1 MRISLNWLRRYI
13 DIRESAQELADILT
27 SLGLEVEGMEQTG
40 VLPEQLEGVVVA
52 EVLECWKHP
61 NADRLRLTR
70 VDAGD
75 GRILQ
80 VVCGA
85 PNVEAGQKVLL
96 AKEGATLHPFGGAT
110 PFAIS
115 RGKIRGEISEG
126 MLCAEDEL
134 GLGSSHDGIMVLDP
148 SAVVGTPASEY
159 LSVSYDIVFE
169 IGLTPNRADATSH
182 LGVAKDLLA
191 WYRVHRDKN
200 KQLLPLEQ
208 RGLRNVSGSMKIDV
222 LVENAERCPRYA
234 GMCFSGIEVG
244 PSPEW
249 LQLSLRAMGLQPVN
263 NVVDVTNFVM
273 YEMGQPLHAFD
284 FDAIAGQRIRVMNL
298 PDGTPFTGLDG
309 ITRELKATDLM
320 ICDGNGAPM
329 CMAGVFGGLHSGVSD
344 STRRIFVESAHF
356 QASSV
361 RRSSMGHQL
370 RTQSARC
377 FEKGADPNVC
387 LQALERAAFLLQ
399 ITSGAVPDSP
409 VVDLYP
415 HPALPAAV
423 RFNCQRAI
431 HLSGL
436 DINSDQTKEVLL
448 ALDMEVQD
456 LQDGNLEVYVPT
468 NKPDVL
474 READLVEEISRVYG
488 LDHIIDPGTIRFALP
503 EAGDHAWMIKRSL
516 ADWLGANGLMEI
528 MSLSMVRSSL
538 CIRAGLAREEE
549 LVFVHNTSNIQ
560 LDSLKPSVCMGGL
573 EAVQFNANRQQ
584 GDLAL
589 YEMARQYRRKGQ
601 EIEEEEML
609 GVWLCGLRETPHWT
623 APKGFANDFYRL
635 KAIMSSIPGK
645 LGLGWPVF
653 IPVENDPLFSYG
665 LRWVVNGRD
674 VMRFGKLAAKV
685 ADSFDLRKEIWYGEA
700 GIESLLA
707 MRSSTVRPFVEFGKH
722 PFVKRDL
729 ALVLDTGTPFDRIKQ
744 IAAEKLGSLL
754 VDLQLFDL
762 YENESQV
769 GKGKQS
775 YAINLTI
782 SQAGGPFTSESLE
795 ALMEELM
802 AEYTRLLGAYIR
814 R

>member
-13 DIRESAQELADILT
+13 DIGENPQELADILT
-27 SLGLEVEGMEQTG
+27 SLGLEVEGIEQTG
-40 VLPEQLEGVVVA
+40 VLPEHLEGVVVA

-70 VDAGD
+70 VNAG
-75 GRILQ
+75 GGSILQ

-96 AKEGATLHPFGGAT
+96 AKEGATLYPFGGAK
-110 PFAIS
+110 PIAIS

-134 GLGSSHDGIMVLDP
+134 GLGPSHEGILVLDP
-148 SAVVGTPASEY
+148 SATVGTPAAEH
-159 LSVSYDIVFE
+159 LDVACDTIFE

-191 WYRVHRDKN
+191 WYRIHRDKN
-200 KQLLPLEQ
+200 KILLPVDHLK
-208 RGLRNVSGSMKIDV
+208 LGSVTGSIQIEV
-222 LVENAERCPRYA
+222 LVEQNERCPRYT

-249 LQLSLRAMGLQPVN
+249 LQLCLRAMGLQPVN

-298 PDGTPFTGLDG
+298 PEGSPFTGLDG
-309 ITRELKATDLM
+309 ITRELKASDLM
-320 ICDGNGAPM
+320 ICDGNGSPL
-329 CMAGVFGGLHSGVSD
+329 CMAGVFGGLHSGVST

-377 FEKGADPNVC
+377 FEKGADPNIC
-387 LQALERAAFLLQ
+387 LLALERAAFLLQ
-399 ITSGAVPDSP
+399 STARAVPDSP

-415 HPALPAAV
+415 HPVLPAVV
-423 RFNCQRAI
+423 RFNGQRAI
-431 HLSGL
+431 RLSGL
-436 DINSDQTKEVLL
+436 DLDHDQAKEVLL
-448 ALDMEVQD
+448 ALDMEVRD
-456 LQDGNLEVYVPT
+456 LQDGNLEVHVPT

-474 READLVEEISRVYG
+474 READLVEEISRIYG

-503 EAGDHAWMIKRSL
+503 QAGDPNWMVKRSL
-516 ADWLGANGLMEI
+516 ADWLSANGLMEI
-528 MSLSMVRSSL
+528 MSLSMVRSAG
-538 CIRAGLAREEE
+538 CIRAGWALEEE
-549 LVFVHNTSNIQ
+549 LVFVHNTSNVQ
-560 LDSLKPSVCMGGL
+560 LDALKPSVCMGGL
-573 EAVQFNANRQQ
+573 EALQFNANRQQ
-584 GDLAL
+584 GDLAF
-589 YEMARQYRRKGQ
+589 YEVARQYRRKGQ

-609 GVWLCGLRETPHWT
+609 GIWLCGLREAPHWT
-623 APKGFANDFYRL
+623 APKGLPNDFYRL
-635 KAIMSSIPGK
+635 KAVMSSIPGK
-645 LGLGWPVF
+645 LGLGVPAF
-653 IPVENDPLFSYG
+653 EPIQHDPLFSFG
-665 LRWVVNGRD
+665 LRWVSDGTTVL
-674 VMRFGKLAAKV
+674 RFGKLAAKI
-685 ADSFDLRKEIWYGEA
+685 ADCFDLRREIWYGEA
-700 GIESLLA
+700 RLESLMA
-707 MRSSTVRPFVEFGKH
+707 MRSETVRPFVEFGKH

-729 ALVLDTGTPFDRIKQ
+729 ALVLDAGTPFDRIRE
-744 IAAEKLGSLL
+744 IAAEKLGILL

-762 YENESQV
+762 YENEDQL

-775 YAINLTI
+775 YAINLTL
-782 SQAGGPFTSESLE
+782 SQAEGALTSESLE
-795 ALMEELM
+795 SLMDELM
-802 AEYTRLLGAYIR
+802 AEYTRRLGAYIR